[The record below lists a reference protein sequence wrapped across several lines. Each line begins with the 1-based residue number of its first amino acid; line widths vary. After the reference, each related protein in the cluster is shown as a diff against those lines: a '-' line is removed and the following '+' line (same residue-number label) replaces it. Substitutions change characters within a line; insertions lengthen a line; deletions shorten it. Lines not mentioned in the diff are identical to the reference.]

1 MASPRPIVGHWYRM
15 EGGLF
20 EVVAIDDDDATVE
33 IQYFDGTV
41 EEMDLEDWE
50 AHCEEHTLETADA
63 PEDWRGSVDV
73 ESDESSRSGP
83 RGDEPELKAQTLE
96 GIDIFEAR

>member
-50 AHCEEHTLETADA
+50 AHCE
-63 PEDWRGSVDV
+63 
-73 ESDESSRSGP
+73 
-83 RGDEPELKAQTLE
+83 
-96 GIDIFEAR
+96 